1 MKEGAIL
8 GNEALTEGNGKFNTL
23 DEEQI
28 IKMIKKNLKSK
39 KRIEPQ
45 FLNITGENEEK
56 IYNVTI
62 NNYIKPNI
70 NILNHAEEKKKAKQ
84 RPQSAWS
91 REPQHIGR
99 THSEKEGIKS
109 ANKDKSLKNI
119 NRRVE
124 NSPRRREKKTTK
136 ANSMSVGKAKW
147 IYIMEGSGWSNNQ
160 LWWCRFMNLW
170 WRGVLFY
177 WKSEVGVGEGTDT

>member
-45 FLNITGENEEK
+45 FLNITGESEEK

-70 NILNHAEEKKKAKQ
+70 NILNHA
-84 RPQSAWS
+84 
-91 REPQHIGR
+91 
-99 THSEKEGIKS
+99 
-109 ANKDKSLKNI
+109 
-119 NRRVE
+119 
-124 NSPRRREKKTTK
+124 
-136 ANSMSVGKAKW
+136 
-147 IYIMEGSGWSNNQ
+147 
-160 LWWCRFMNLW
+160 
-170 WRGVLFY
+170 
-177 WKSEVGVGEGTDT
+177 